1 MQMAD
6 ELSIQ
11 LLAFNFG
18 ERTFDFKR
26 LAQGLN
32 RSPTAFSA
40 CVNKHLHAC
49 VENDR
54 CFVYFDD
61 LGSGAIDGNALI
73 DNLEH
78 IFVKIERLGFKLS
91 I

>member
-18 ERTFDFKR
+18 GRTIAFKR

-40 CVNKHLHAC
+40 GVKKHLHTC
-49 VENDR
+49 VESDR
-54 CFVYFDD
+54 CFDYFDD

-73 DNLEH
+73 ENLQH
-78 IFVKIERLGFKLS
+78 IFVKIERLGFK
-91 I
+91 